1 MAISACNKMRLTYNY
16 GGGQLMSRLYVK
28 TTIVILIALGL
39 MLGAFRTAVTAQSS
53 SVQLP
58 SGWKTP
64 SELYAKL
71 AKLPP
76 DQLERV
82 LYEGA
87 KKEGA
92 VAYASPAEENQVSKL
107 MEGFMSKYP
116 GIKGQSLGGQQ
127 EDISN
132 RILAEARAGR
142 SSFDIIGIGTSLG
155 QYREANALAEI
166 HDLVGD
172 TRYPAKF
179 RGKDFYSWNLL
190 SMVIAYNTN
199 LLKASEAPKGYTDI
213 LDPKWK
219 GKIAVDS
226 SPDTWVFGM
235 LSKWGNEKTYEYQK
249 RLIQDQNALI
259 RKGHTNQ
266 TNLLI
271 AGAFPIAVEL
281 YSYKIADMKNQ
292 GAPVEM
298 IFAKEF
304 VSAEASGVGISSRAP
319 HPYAALLFARFHIDP
334 NGGQKILAQFGRVM
348 AHPDT
353 KLKYKELQQV
363 TAQDTLDRMSLLTAE
378 TLANYSK
385 QYTKIIKEIYNPA
398 FRGGK

>member
-1 MAISACNKMRLTYNY
+1 MPRLRLRNINGLLAASAF
-16 GGGQLMSRLYVK
+16 
-28 TTIVILIALGL
+28 ILAAASSGL
-39 MLGAFRTAVTAQSS
+39 TAQSAP
-53 SVQLP
+53 VELP
-58 SGWKTP
+58 TGWKTP
-64 SELYAKL
+64 SELYAML
-71 AKLPP
+71 AKLPA
-76 DQLERV
+76 DKLEQV

-92 VAYASPAEENQVSKL
+92 IAYASPAEENQISKL
-107 MEGFMSKYP
+107 LEGFTSKYP

-142 SSFDIIGIGTSLG
+142 SSFDILGIGTSLG
-155 QYREANALAEI
+155 QYREANALADI

-172 TRYPAKF
+172 AKYPAKF

-199 LLKASEAPKGYTDI
+199 LVKPAAAPKSYQDM

-219 GKIAVDS
+219 GKFSVDS

-235 LSKWGNEKTYEYQK
+235 LHKWGMEKTYKYQK
-249 RLIQDQNALI
+249 QLIEDQKALI

-271 AGAFPIAVEL
+271 AGAFPVAIEL
-281 YSYKIADMKNQ
+281 YSYKVAEMKDK
-292 GAPVEM
+292 GAPIEM
-298 IFAKEF
+298 VIPEEF
-304 VSAEASGVGISSRAP
+304 VAAEATGVGISSRAP
-319 HPYAALLFARFHIDP
+319 HPYGALLFARFHVDP

-353 KLKYKELQQV
+353 KLKYKELQQM

-378 TLANYSK
+378 ELVKYSK
-385 QYTKIIKEIYNPA
+385 PYTKIIKEIYNPA

>member
-1 MAISACNKMRLTYNY
+1 
-16 GGGQLMSRLYVK
+16 MSMTYVK
-28 TTIVILIALGL
+28 RIIGFLAASTLLVGTPPVGHA
-39 MLGAFRTAVTAQSS
+39 AQTSP
-53 SVQLP
+53 VKLP
-58 SGWKTP
+58 TGWKTP
-64 SELYAKL
+64 SELYAIL
-71 AKLPP
+71 AKLPA
-76 DQLERV
+76 DQLDQV

-92 VAYASPAEENQVSKL
+92 VAYASPAEENQIAKL

-155 QYREANALAEI
+155 EYREAKALAEI

-172 TRYPAKF
+172 ARYPAKF

-199 LLKASEAPKGYTDI
+199 LLKPSEAPKSYMDI

-219 GKIAVDS
+219 GKIAVDT

-235 LSKWGNEKTYEYQK
+235 LHKWGNEKTYDYQK
-249 RLIQDQNALI
+249 KLIQDQQALI

-271 AGAFPIAVEL
+271 AGAFPVAVEL
-281 YSYKIADMKNQ
+281 YSYKIAEMKNK

-298 IFAKEF
+298 IFPKEF
-304 VSAEASGVGISSRAP
+304 VSAEASGVGISSRAQ

-334 NGGQKILAQFGRVM
+334 NGGQRILAQFGRVM

-363 TAQDTLDRMSLLTAE
+363 TAKDTLDRMSLLTAE
-378 TLANYSK
+378 TLAKYSDA
-385 QYTKIIKEIYNPA
+385 YTKIIKEIYNPA
-398 FRGGK
+398 IRGGK

>member
-1 MAISACNKMRLTYNY
+1 
-16 GGGQLMSRLYVK
+16 MSMTYVK
-28 TTIVILIALGL
+28 RIIGFLAASTLLVGTPPVGHA
-39 MLGAFRTAVTAQSS
+39 AQTSP
-53 SVQLP
+53 VKLP
-58 SGWKTP
+58 TGWKTP
-64 SELYAKL
+64 SELYAIL
-71 AKLPP
+71 AKLPA
-76 DQLERV
+76 DQLDQV

-92 VAYASPAEENQVSKL
+92 VAYASPAEENQIAKL

-155 QYREANALAEI
+155 EYREAKALAEI

-172 TRYPAKF
+172 ARYPAKF

-199 LLKASEAPKGYTDI
+199 LLKPSEAPKSYMDI

-219 GKIAVDS
+219 GKIAVDT

-235 LSKWGNEKTYEYQK
+235 LHKWGNEKAYDYQK
-249 RLIQDQNALI
+249 KLIQDQQALI

-271 AGAFPIAVEL
+271 AGAFPVAVEL
-281 YSYKIADMKNQ
+281 YSYKIAEMKNK

-298 IFAKEF
+298 IFPKEF
-304 VSAEASGVGISSRAP
+304 VSAEASGVGISSRAQ

-334 NGGQKILAQFGRVM
+334 NGGQRILAQFGRVM

-363 TAQDTLDRMSLLTAE
+363 TAKDTLDRMSLLTAE
-378 TLANYSK
+378 TLAQYSDA
-385 QYTKIIKEIYNPA
+385 YTKIIKEIYNPA
-398 FRGGK
+398 IRGGK

>member
-1 MAISACNKMRLTYNY
+1 MLQLLAVSTALIFGAASAGMA
-16 GGGQLMSRLYVK
+16 
-28 TTIVILIALGL
+28 
-39 MLGAFRTAVTAQSS
+39 AQSS

-58 SGWKTP
+58 TGWKTP

-76 DQLERV
+76 DQLEPV

-92 VAYASPAEENQVSKL
+92 VAYASPAEENQISKL
-107 MEGFMSKYP
+107 LEGFMAKYP

-127 EDISN
+127 EDVSN
-132 RILAEARAGR
+132 RVLAEARAGR
-142 SSFDIIGIGTSLG
+142 SSFDVVGIGTFLG
-155 QYREANALAEI
+155 QYREANALSEI

-172 TRYPAKF
+172 ARYPAKF

-199 LLKASEAPKGYTDI
+199 LLKPAEAPKSYVDM

-219 GKIAVDS
+219 GQFSVDS

-235 LSKWGNEKTYEYQK
+235 LHKWGFEKTYNYQK
-249 RLIQDQNALI
+249 QLIHDQKALI

-271 AGAFPIAVEL
+271 AGAYPVAVEL
-281 YSYKIADMKNQ
+281 YSYKIAEMKDK
-292 GAPVEM
+292 GAPVDM
-298 IFAKEF
+298 VLPKEF
-304 VSAEASGVGISSRAP
+304 VSAEATGVGISSRAP
-319 HPYAALLFARFHIDP
+319 HPYAALLFARFHVDP

-353 KLKYKELQQV
+353 KLKYKELQQM

-378 TLANYSK
+378 ELVKYSK
-385 QYTKIIKEIYNPA
+385 PYTNIIKELYNPA
-398 FRGGK
+398 FRGNK

>member
-1 MAISACNKMRLTYNY
+1 MAEFLNEGGRTMSKLKMKSMMGLLAASA
-16 GGGQLMSRLYVK
+16 
-28 TTIVILIALGL
+28 LIFGTVASG
-39 MLGAFRTAVTAQSS
+39 MAAQSS

-58 SGWKTP
+58 TGWKTP
-64 SELYAKL
+64 SELYAQL

-76 DQLERV
+76 DQLDQV

-92 VAYASPAEENQVSKL
+92 VTYAAPFEESQMAKF
-107 MEGFMSKYP
+107 MEGFMQKYP
-116 GIKGQSLGGQQ
+116 GINAKGLGGQQ
-127 EDISN
+127 EDVSN
-132 RILAEARAGR
+132 RVLAEARADR
-142 SSFDIIGIGTSLG
+142 SSFDLISIGTFLG
-155 QYREANALAEI
+155 QYREANALAQI

-172 TRYPAKF
+172 ARYPAKF

-190 SMVIAYNTN
+190 SMIIAYNTN
-199 LLKASEAPKGYTDI
+199 LVKPSEAPKGYMDM

-219 GKIAVDS
+219 GKFSVDN
-226 SPDTWVFGM
+226 SPDTWMFGM
-235 LSKWGNEKTYEYQK
+235 LNKWGTEKTYDYQK
-249 RLIQDQNALI
+249 KLIQDQKALI

-271 AGAFPIAVEL
+271 AGAFPVSIEL
-281 YSYKIADMKNQ
+281 YSYKIASMKNK

-298 IFAKEF
+298 VFPKEF

-319 HPYAALLFARFHIDP
+319 HPYAALLLARFQVDP

-378 TLANYSK
+378 ELVKYSK
-385 QYTKIIKEIYNPA
+385 PYTKIIKEIYNPA
-398 FRGGK
+398 FRGNK

>member
-1 MAISACNKMRLTYNY
+1 MANLLAKSVVSLLSIT
-16 GGGQLMSRLYVK
+16 
-28 TTIVILIALGL
+28 ALLLATFGNG
-39 MLGAFRTAVTAQSS
+39 MTAQS

-58 SGWKTP
+58 TGWKTP

-76 DQLERV
+76 DQLDQV

-155 QYREANALAEI
+155 EYREAKALAEI
-166 HDLVGD
+166 YDLVGD
-172 TRYPAKF
+172 ARYPAKF

-199 LLKASEAPKGYTDI
+199 LVKASEAPKGYMEI

-235 LSKWGNEKTYEYQK
+235 LNKWGNEKTYDYQK
-249 RLIQDQNALI
+249 KLIQDQKALI

-271 AGAFPIAVEL
+271 AGAFPVAVEL

-298 IFAKEF
+298 VFPQEF
-304 VSAEASGVGISSRAP
+304 VSAEVSGVGISSRAP

-363 TAQDTLDRMSLLTAE
+363 TAQETLDRMSLLTAE
-378 TLANYSK
+378 TLAKYSN

>member
-1 MAISACNKMRLTYNY
+1 MLRLNLKNMLVLLAASALVFAATGNGM
-16 GGGQLMSRLYVK
+16 
-28 TTIVILIALGL
+28 
-39 MLGAFRTAVTAQSS
+39 TAQSS

-58 SGWKTP
+58 TGWKTP

-76 DQLERV
+76 NQLDQV

-92 VAYASPAEENQVSKL
+92 VTYAAPFEESQMAKF
-107 MEGFMSKYP
+107 MEGFMQKYP
-116 GIKGQSLGGQQ
+116 GIDAKGLGGQQ
-127 EDISN
+127 EDVSN
-132 RILAEARAGR
+132 RVLAEARAGR
-142 SSFDIIGIGTSLG
+142 SSFDLISIGTFLG
-155 QYREANALAEI
+155 QYREAKALAQI

-172 TRYPAKF
+172 AHYPAKF

-190 SMVIAYNTN
+190 SMIIAYNTN
-199 LLKASEAPKGYTDI
+199 LVKPSDAPKGYTDM

-219 GKIAVDS
+219 GKFSVDN
-226 SPDTWVFGM
+226 SPDTWIFGM
-235 LSKWGNEKTYEYQK
+235 LNKWGAEKSYNYQK
-249 RLIQDQNALI
+249 QLIQDQKALI

-271 AGAFPIAVEL
+271 AGAFPVSIEL
-281 YSYKIADMKNQ
+281 YSYKIASMKHK

-298 IFAKEF
+298 VFPKEF

-319 HPYAALLFARFHIDP
+319 HPYAALLLARFHVDP

-353 KLKYKELQQV
+353 KLKYKDLQQV

-378 TLANYSK
+378 ELVKYSK
-385 QYTKIIKEIYNPA
+385 PYTKIIKEIYNPA
-398 FRGGK
+398 FRGKK

>member
-1 MAISACNKMRLTYNY
+1 MLRLREKSIIRLLAALVLTL
-16 GGGQLMSRLYVK
+16 GGAS
-28 TTIVILIALGL
+28 
-39 MLGAFRTAVTAQSS
+39 TAMTAQSS
-53 SVQLP
+53 SIQLP
-58 SGWKTP
+58 TGWKTP

-71 AKLPP
+71 AKLPA
-76 DQLERV
+76 DQLDQV

-142 SSFDIIGIGTSLG
+142 SSFDIVGIGTFLG
-155 QYREANALAEI
+155 EYREANALAEI

-172 TRYPAKF
+172 ARYPAKF

-199 LLKASEAPKGYTDI
+199 LVKASEAPKGYMDI

-235 LSKWGNEKTYEYQK
+235 LNKWGNEKTYDYQK
-249 RLIQDQNALI
+249 QLIQDQKALI

-271 AGAFPIAVEL
+271 AGAFPVAVEL
-281 YSYKIADMKNQ
+281 YSYKIADMKNK
-292 GAPVEM
+292 GAPVDM
-298 IFAKEF
+298 IFPKEF
-304 VSAEASGVGISSRAP
+304 VSAEVSGVGISSRAP

-363 TAQDTLDRMSLLTAE
+363 TAQETLDRMSLLTAE

-385 QYTKIIKEIYNPA
+385 PYTKIIKEIYNPA

>member
-1 MAISACNKMRLTYNY
+1 
-16 GGGQLMSRLYVK
+16 MSRTYVK
-28 TTIVILIALGL
+28 SIIGFLAASTLL
-39 MLGAFRTAVTAQSS
+39 LGAASSGHTAQASA
-53 SVQLP
+53 VKLP
-58 SGWKTP
+58 TGWKTP
-64 SELYAKL
+64 SELYAML
-71 AKLPP
+71 AKLPA
-76 DQLERV
+76 DQLDQI

-142 SSFDIIGIGTSLG
+142 STFDIIGIGTSLG
-155 QYREANALAEI
+155 EYREAKALAEI

-172 TRYPAKF
+172 ARYPAKF

-199 LLKASEAPKGYTDI
+199 LVKASEAPKGYMDI

-235 LSKWGNEKTYEYQK
+235 LNKWGNEQTYKYQK
-249 RLIQDQNALI
+249 QLIQDQKALI

-271 AGAFPIAVEL
+271 AGAFPVAVEL

-298 IFAKEF
+298 VFPKEF

-363 TAQDTLDRMSLLTAE
+363 TAKDTLDRMSLLTAE
-378 TLANYSK
+378 TLAKYSN

>member
-1 MAISACNKMRLTYNY
+1 MLRLR
-16 GGGQLMSRLYVK
+16 GKSIIRLLAALV
-28 TTIVILIALGL
+28 LALG
-39 MLGAFRTAVTAQSS
+39 GASTAMTAQSS

-58 SGWKTP
+58 TGWKTP

-71 AKLPP
+71 AKLPA
-76 DQLERV
+76 DQLDQV

-142 SSFDIIGIGTSLG
+142 SSFDIVGIGTFLG
-155 QYREANALAEI
+155 EYREANALAEI

-172 TRYPAKF
+172 ARYPAKF

-199 LLKASEAPKGYTDI
+199 LVKAPEAPKGYMDI

-219 GKIAVDS
+219 GKVAVDS

-235 LSKWGNEKTYEYQK
+235 LNKWGNEKTYDYQK
-249 RLIQDQNALI
+249 QLIQDQKALI

-271 AGAFPIAVEL
+271 AGAFPVAIEL
-281 YSYKIADMKNQ
+281 YSYKIADMKNK
-292 GAPVEM
+292 GAPVDM
-298 IFAKEF
+298 IFPKEF
-304 VSAEASGVGISSRAP
+304 VSAEVSGVGISSRAP

-363 TAQDTLDRMSLLTAE
+363 TAQETMDRMSLLTAE
-378 TLANYSK
+378 TLAKYSK
-385 QYTKIIKEIYNPA
+385 PYTKIIKEIYNPA

>member
-1 MAISACNKMRLTYNY
+1 M
-16 GGGQLMSRLYVK
+16 
-28 TTIVILIALGL
+28 
-39 MLGAFRTAVTAQSS
+39 
-53 SVQLP
+53 
-58 SGWKTP
+58 
-64 SELYAKL
+64 
-71 AKLPP
+71 PP
-76 DQLERV
+76 DQLDQV

-92 VAYASPAEENQVSKL
+92 VAYASPAEENQISKL

-142 SSFDIIGIGTSLG
+142 SSFDIIGIGTFLG
-155 QYREANALAEI
+155 EYREAKALAEI
-166 HDLVGD
+166 YDLVGD
-172 TRYPAKF
+172 ARYPAKF

-199 LLKASEAPKGYTDI
+199 LVKASEAPKGYMDI

-219 GKIAVDS
+219 GQIAVDT

-235 LSKWGNEKTYEYQK
+235 LNKWGNEKTYDYQK
-249 RLIQDQNALI
+249 KLIQDQQALI

-271 AGAFPIAVEL
+271 AGAFPVAVEL
-281 YSYKIADMKNQ
+281 YSYKIADMKNK

-298 IFAKEF
+298 IFPKEF
-304 VSAEASGVGISSRAP
+304 VSAEASGVGISSRAS

-353 KLKYKELQQV
+353 KLKYKEGDSSGNAGPHVAADSRYASQV
-363 TAQDTLDRMSLLTAE
+363 Q
-378 TLANYSK
+378 
-385 QYTKIIKEIYNPA
+385 
-398 FRGGK
+398 

>member
-1 MAISACNKMRLTYNY
+1 MAECSTKEDPTMPRLRLRNINGLLAASAF
-16 GGGQLMSRLYVK
+16 
-28 TTIVILIALGL
+28 ILAAASSGL
-39 MLGAFRTAVTAQSS
+39 TAQSAP
-53 SVQLP
+53 VELP
-58 SGWKTP
+58 TGWKTP
-64 SELYAKL
+64 SELYAML
-71 AKLPP
+71 AKLPA
-76 DQLERV
+76 DKLEQV

-92 VAYASPAEENQVSKL
+92 IAYASPAEENQISKL
-107 MEGFMSKYP
+107 LEGFTSKYP

-142 SSFDIIGIGTSLG
+142 SSFDILGIGTSLG
-155 QYREANALAEI
+155 QYREANALADI

-172 TRYPAKF
+172 AKYPAKF

-199 LLKASEAPKGYTDI
+199 LVKPAAAPKSYQDM

-219 GKIAVDS
+219 GKFSVDS

-235 LSKWGNEKTYEYQK
+235 LHKWGMEKTYKYQK
-249 RLIQDQNALI
+249 QLIEDQKALI

-271 AGAFPIAVEL
+271 AGAFPVAIEL
-281 YSYKIADMKNQ
+281 YSYKVAEMKDK
-292 GAPVEM
+292 GAPIEM
-298 IFAKEF
+298 VIPEEF
-304 VSAEASGVGISSRAP
+304 VAAEATGVGISSRAP
-319 HPYAALLFARFHIDP
+319 HPYAALLFARFHVDP

-353 KLKYKELQQV
+353 KLKYKELQQM

-378 TLANYSK
+378 ELVKYSK
-385 QYTKIIKEIYNPA
+385 PYTKIIKEIYNPA

>member
-1 MAISACNKMRLTYNY
+1 MSKSQGSIIRLLTALALTL
-16 GGGQLMSRLYVK
+16 GGAS
-28 TTIVILIALGL
+28 
-39 MLGAFRTAVTAQSS
+39 TAMTAQPS

-58 SGWKTP
+58 TGWKTP

-71 AKLPP
+71 AKLPA
-76 DQLERV
+76 DQLDQV

-142 SSFDIIGIGTSLG
+142 SSFDIVGIGTFLG
-155 QYREANALAEI
+155 EYREANALAEI
-166 HDLVGD
+166 HDLIGD
-172 TRYPAKF
+172 ARYPAKF

-199 LLKASEAPKGYTDI
+199 LVKASEAPKGYMDI

-235 LSKWGNEKTYEYQK
+235 LNKWGNEKTYDYQK
-249 RLIQDQNALI
+249 QLIQDQKALI

-271 AGAFPIAVEL
+271 AGAFPVAVEL
-281 YSYKIADMKNQ
+281 YSYKIADMKNK
-292 GAPVEM
+292 GAPIDM
-298 IFAKEF
+298 IFPKEF
-304 VSAEASGVGISSRAP
+304 VSAEVSGVGISSRAP
-319 HPYAALLFARFHIDP
+319 HPYAALLFARFHVDP

-363 TAQDTLDRMSLLTAE
+363 TAQETLDRMSLLTAE
-378 TLANYSK
+378 TLAKYSK
-385 QYTKIIKEIYNPA
+385 PYTKIIKEIYNPA

>member
-1 MAISACNKMRLTYNY
+1 
-16 GGGQLMSRLYVK
+16 MSMFQVK
-28 TTIVILIALGL
+28 TVIGFLAASAL
-39 MLGAFRTAVTAQSS
+39 MLSTASTALAAQSS
-53 SVQLP
+53 SVELP
-58 SGWKTP
+58 TGWKTP

-71 AKLPP
+71 AKVPP
-76 DQLERV
+76 AQLDRV

-155 QYREANALAEI
+155 EYREANALAEI

-172 TRYPAKF
+172 ARYSAKF

-199 LLKASEAPKGYTDI
+199 LVKASEAPKGYMDI

-235 LSKWGNEKTYEYQK
+235 LNKWGAEKTYDYQK

-271 AGAFPIAVEL
+271 AGAFPVAVEL

-298 IFAKEF
+298 VFAKEF
-304 VSAEASGVGISSRAP
+304 VAAEASGVGISSRAP

-363 TAQDTLDRMSLLTAE
+363 TAQETLDRMSLLTAE
-378 TLANYSK
+378 TLVNYSK

>member
-1 MAISACNKMRLTYNY
+1 
-16 GGGQLMSRLYVK
+16 MSRTQVK
-28 TTIVILIALGL
+28 SIIGLLAASALL
-39 MLGAFRTAVTAQSS
+39 LGAASRGITAQAST
-53 SVQLP
+53 VKLP
-58 SGWKTP
+58 TGWKTP
-64 SELYAKL
+64 GELYAML
-71 AKLPP
+71 AKLPA
-76 DQLERV
+76 DQLDQV

-155 QYREANALAEI
+155 EYREAKALAEI

-172 TRYPAKF
+172 ARYPAKF
-179 RGKDFYSWNLL
+179 RGRDFYSWNLL

-199 LLKASEAPKGYTDI
+199 LVKAAEAPKGYMDI

-226 SPDTWVFGM
+226 SPDTWIFGM
-235 LSKWGNEKTYEYQK
+235 LNKWGNERTYDYQK
-249 RLIQDQNALI
+249 KLIQDQKALI

-266 TNLLI
+266 TNLLV
-271 AGAFPIAVEL
+271 AGAFPVAVEL

-292 GAPVEM
+292 GAPVDM
-298 IFAKEF
+298 VFPKEF
-304 VSAEASGVGISSRAP
+304 VSAEVSGVGISSRAP

-378 TLANYSK
+378 TLAKYSN